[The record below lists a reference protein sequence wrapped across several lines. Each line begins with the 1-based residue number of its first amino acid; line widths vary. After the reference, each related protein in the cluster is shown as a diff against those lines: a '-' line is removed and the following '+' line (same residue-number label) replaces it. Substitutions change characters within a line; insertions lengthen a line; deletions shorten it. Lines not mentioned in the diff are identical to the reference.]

1 MKTNAMFKVVKL
13 SQVID
18 QIFYHVYR
26 FPDIIDENV
35 TTFKGI
41 EVDLMLHK

>member
-1 MKTNAMFKVVKL
+1 MNTNALFKVVKL

-26 FPDIIDENV
+26 FPDIIYENI
-35 TTFKGI
+35 TTFKVI
-41 EVDLMLHK
+41 EVDLVT